1 MLGLTA
7 TPIPE
12 AQAYFNNNEIAK
24 YTYDDSVVDGVN
36 VPARVYRIITE
47 ATVHGGTIAE
57 GETVTDVNRAGE
69 VIDTYTAQNRID
81 YAPNQLDRSVI
92 NPNQIEA
99 VLKSYMDGN
108 ILKKRNCKRVIN
120 FDECFTTH
128 VGEKTADINP
138 TSICGQ
144 YLSEHPGLDV
154 QKLID
159 AASITPARAK
169 SRYQQKTRYDSG
181 TIVPNGDDLLMAFAK
196 LDDKGKGRFFT
207 RDEYLRCL
215 DLLWRGLENHYS
227 EKDVCVPILGAGTTS
242 FDGGSGAS
250 ISQQDL
256 LNMMT
261 WSYKLSSHKIKAP
274 HRLRIVCK
282 KSRGFSINNIDK

>member
-1 MLGLTA
+1 MIDFIKKSIAAAFAVITGIFTFVPESVFAGRGWITQGLLSKCEWLSGF
-7 TPIPE
+7 E
-12 AQAYFNNNEIAK
+12 A
-24 YTYDDSVVDGVN
+24 
-36 VPARVYRIITE
+36 
-47 ATVHGGTIAE
+47 
-57 GETVTDVNRAGE
+57 TDVNVVITRLVCFLLVWIATSAAYALFLALRRWTTIRGE
-69 VIDTYTAQNRID
+69 NYSIRVEY
-81 YAPNQLDRSVI
+81 
-92 NPNQIEA
+92 
-99 VLKSYMDGN
+99 GN

-128 VGEKTADINP
+128 VGDKTADINP

-144 YLSEHPGLDV
+144 YLTTHPGLDM

-159 AASITPARAK
+159 AANITPARAK
-169 SRYQQKTRYDSG
+169 SKKKKKTKYDSG

-207 RDEYLRCL
+207 RDEYLQCL
-215 DLLWRGLENHYS
+215 DLLWRELENHYS

-256 LNMMT
+256 LDMMIC
-261 WSYKLSSHKIKAP
+261 SYKLSSHKIKAP
-274 HRLRIVCK
+274 HKLRIICK
-282 KSRGFSINNIDK
+282 KNSGFSINNIDK